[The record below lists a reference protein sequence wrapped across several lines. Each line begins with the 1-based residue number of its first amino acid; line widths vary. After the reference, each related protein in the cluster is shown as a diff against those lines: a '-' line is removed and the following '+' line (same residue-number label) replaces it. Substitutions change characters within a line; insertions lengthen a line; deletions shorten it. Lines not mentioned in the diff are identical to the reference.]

1 MASLSVTVEHPSAHI
16 VVATESQMLSFVGK
30 TAMYSNNFDGDILS
44 LTTTRDMGQDCPTF
58 SINVVYRNDWFTK
71 ISSNDLVIIALQ
83 RPPEAQHNVLI
94 GLVDD
99 VRKTTDFSTG
109 KPIRAFTI
117 TGRGINK
124 ALQNFAVGT
133 VSELTVTASMQGFF
147 SSMLDIFSGAAPAII
162 IKGVLDHYIGMGC
175 NYSFANGKTFKD
187 YYQES
192 IKNVSNGNEFLAD
205 ATAFTSFQGG
215 LWDFLKELKNAPF
228 NELFWEVIDDR
239 PTIIFRP
246 TPFNKDNWDSLQN
259 ITIKDVDIINE
270 NLGRSDLETY
280 VVYKVRA
287 ETFGGD
293 TDILGY
299 LPYWYPPY
307 YPKYGITRLEVYSK
321 YLEYTSDNLPTIKDK
336 MKDIFNWNIKNN
348 YMENGTITVKG
359 LNCYKVGTRI
369 TLESTGMEYY
379 CEGVTH
385 NFAFGT
391 GWTTTL
397 SLTRGL
403 EPNDRFTAP
412 WGSYEEM
419 TPADVS
425 RIYGYEVS
433 EIFSNTGI
441 DPLQETIDTDTSSGG
456 SNPNDPQ
463 WKQYDAKWGS
473 QIMGTST
480 IKQVGCLMTSVSI
493 LLKITGLTNDSFNPS
508 VLNSYLKSHGG
519 YSGDLFIWA
528 STNGYVSGWKHEGS
542 VTLSGTNSTKMSKIK
557 SLIQKGYYVTV
568 CVKNGGHWVAVTG
581 YDDNDIIM
589 SDPASNSTGL
599 FNKYGSTVCVCH
611 YFSCSVPFFCA
622 QSTGNTVSG
631 NDNESKI
638 YRFLTETMGLNTAAA
653 CGVLANIEA
662 ESGFNHTV
670 YGDEGTS
677 YGICQWHNSRFTNLK
692 DWCSKNGYNYQTLEG
707 QLNYLQYELKT
718 SYPYVWN
725 KLKTVGNSESGAYEA
740 AYQWCYHYEIPANR
754 ESKSMTRGIT
764 AKNKYW
770 PTYSL
775 LLIGGAP

>member
-1 MASLSVTVEHPSAHI
+1 MASLNVTVEHPSAHI
-16 VVATESQMLSFVGK
+16 TVATESEMLSFVGK
-30 TAMYSNNFDGDILS
+30 SAMYSNTFDGDVLS

-58 SINVVYRNDWFTK
+58 SMNIVYRNDWFTK
-71 ISSNDLVIIALQ
+71 IGSNDLVIIALQ
-83 RPPEAQHNVLI
+83 RPPEAKHNVI
-94 GLVDD
+94 VGLVDD

-109 KPIRAFTI
+109 KPVRAFTL
-117 TGRGINK
+117 TGRGFNK
-124 ALQNFAVGT
+124 ALQNFTVGT
-133 VSELTVTASMQGFF
+133 VSELTVTASIQGFF
-147 SSMLDIFSGAAPAII
+147 STMLEVFSGAAPAVI
-162 IKGVLDHYIGMGC
+162 IKGVLDNYIGMGC

-228 NELFWEVIDDR
+228 NEMFWEIINDR
-239 PTIIFRP
+239 PTLIFRP
-246 TPFNKDNWDSLQN
+246 TPFNKDNWNSLQS

-280 VVYKVRA
+280 VVYKVKA

-307 YPKYGITRLEVYSK
+307 YTKYGITRLEVYSK
-321 YLEYTSDNLPTIKDK
+321 YLEYNGDDLSTIEDK

-369 TLESTGMEYY
+369 KLESTGMEYY

-385 NFAFGT
+385 NFNFGT

-403 EPNDRFTAP
+403 QPSDRFTAP
-412 WGSYEEM
+412 WGCYKQM
-419 TPADVS
+419 TAADVS
-425 RIYGYEVS
+425 KIYGYTV
-433 EIFSNTGI
+433 TDADI
-441 DPLQETIDTDTSSGG
+441 DPITGTFGNTSTSGG
-456 SNPNDPQ
+456 SNASDPQ
-463 WKQYDAKWGS
+463 WKQYDSKWGS
-473 QIMGTST
+473 NIMQTKT

-493 LLKITGLTNDSFNPS
+493 LLKMTGLTDSSFNPA
-508 VLNSYLKSHGG
+508 VMNSYLKSHGG
-519 YSGDLFIWA
+519 YVNGNNFVWA
-528 STNGYVSGWKHEGS
+528 STDGYVSGWKHVGS
-542 VTLSGTNSTKMSKIK
+542 ATLSGTNSTKMSKIK
-557 SLIQKGYYVTV
+557 SLIQSGYYVTV

-581 YDDNDIIM
+581 YDDNDIVM

-599 FNKYGSTVCVCH
+599 FGKYGSTVCSCH
-611 YFSCSVPFFCA
+611 YFSCSVPFSCA
-622 QSTGNTVSG
+622 KQTGSTASG
-631 NDNESKI
+631 NSNEATI
-638 YRFLTETMGLNTAAA
+638 YKFLTGTMGLNTAAA

-662 ESGFNHTV
+662 ESSFNPTV
-670 YGDEGTS
+670 YGDNGTS

-692 DWCSKNGYNYQTLEG
+692 NWCSKNGYNYQTING
-707 QLNYLQYELKT
+707 QLNFLHHELKN
-718 SYPYVWN
+718 SYPSVWN
-725 KLKTVGNSESGAYEA
+725 KLKTVNNSNTGAYEA
-740 AYQWCYHYEIPANR
+740 GYHWCYYYEVPANR
-754 ESKSMTRGIT
+754 ESKSVSRGNT
-764 AKNKYW
+764 AKKKYW
-770 PTYSL
+770 PNYS
-775 LLIGGAP
+775 